1 MIPSSL
7 IYLCAE
13 TTESPPTD
21 SSAAAEGISSLLLR
35 ILIGF
40 PSRAEQDNAVLARG
54 QKQRIPFPETSQRGE
69 AFMLLSFQK

>member
-7 IYLCAE
+7 IYLRAE
-13 TTESPPTD
+13 TTEST
-21 SSAAAEGISSLLLR
+21 
-35 ILIGF
+35 

-54 QKQRIPFPETSQRGE
+54 QKQRIPFPETSQCGE